1 MLQVVQSLMKREL
14 RVVWLNFNRLL
25 GDDRTVI
32 DPLVDEVDRDTR
44 DPNAMLERVGDRCA
58 ARKGRQQRGMD
69 VEDAVGEPAKCLSS
83 ENPHEAR
90 QNQGLSPRSRSRLA
104 HFMGE
109 GASIPVPAN
118 DHWRDCGY
126 AGPLQRPDA
135 RPIRDDDGDL
145 EPGLIA
151 RVIYKSLKVCAR
163 SGHQHRNPDGP
174 LPLVAGSV
182 EVSHR
187 VYGGG
192 MRYHWALDRHV
203 LHLNHG
209 SYGATPRVVQDA
221 QRRWRD
227 EFEANPTGF
236 IEDRYYTE
244 LDRTRSVLGDFLGA
258 DPAGLAFV
266 TNATSGI
273 ASVLA
278 SIEFGP
284 GDEILTTDHAYN
296 ACRTSLE
303 FTAARTGASVVTAQI
318 KFPSPED
325 AAEAVLSRVTPAT
338 RLVVVDHVT
347 SPTALI
353 LPIER
358 IVAELEP
365 EVPVLVDGAHG
376 PGMVELDLDA
386 LGASYYAA
394 NLHKWVCAPK
404 GTGFLSVAARHLET
418 TRPTVISHGWNK
430 PRGDESMFHR
440 LFDWT
445 GTFDPSAW
453 LSVTTALE
461 VMEGLDIGGW
471 PGVMA
476 ANRSMALAART
487 ILCERLGVP
496 IPAPESMIGSMAAL
510 PVTGLRPGLAGRL
523 REKGIVAVVSP
534 WPSPEHEVLR
544 VSAQRYNSIDEY
556 HSLAEAILAD

>member
-1 MLQVVQSLMKREL
+1 
-14 RVVWLNFNRLL
+14 
-25 GDDRTVI
+25 
-32 DPLVDEVDRDTR
+32 
-44 DPNAMLERVGDRCA
+44 
-58 ARKGRQQRGMD
+58 
-69 VEDAVGEPAKCLSS
+69 
-83 ENPHEAR
+83 
-90 QNQGLSPRSRSRLA
+90 
-104 HFMGE
+104 
-109 GASIPVPAN
+109 
-118 DHWRDCGY
+118 
-126 AGPLQRPDA
+126 
-135 RPIRDDDGDL
+135 
-145 EPGLIA
+145 
-151 RVIYKSLKVCAR
+151 
-163 SGHQHRNPDGP
+163 
-174 LPLVAGSV
+174 
-182 EVSHR
+182 
-187 VYGGG
+187 
-192 MRYHWALDRHV
+192 MRYHWALDRHA

-244 LDRTRSVLGDFLGA
+244 LDRTRNVLGEFLKA

-266 TNATSGI
+266 TNATAGI

-278 SIEFGP
+278 SIDFGP

-296 ACRTSLE
+296 ACRTSLD

-318 KFPSPED
+318 KFPDPSPED

-347 SPTALI
+347 SPTALV

-358 IVAELEP
+358 IVSELEP

-376 PGMVELDLDA
+376 PGMLQLDLDA
-386 LGASYYAA
+386 VGASYYAG

-404 GTGFLSVAARHLET
+404 GSGFLSVAARHRET
-418 TRPTVISHGWNK
+418 TRPTVISHGWNT

-461 VMEGLDIGGW
+461 VMEGLDIDGW

-487 ILCERLGVP
+487 ILCERLNVP
-496 IPAPESMIGSMAAL
+496 IPAPDSMIGSMAAI
-510 PVTGLRPGLAGRL
+510 PVTGLRPGLTDRL

-534 WPSPEHEVLR
+534 WPDPEHEVLR
-544 VSAQRYNSIDEY
+544 VSAQRYNSLDEY
-556 HSLAEAILAD
+556 QALAAAILAD